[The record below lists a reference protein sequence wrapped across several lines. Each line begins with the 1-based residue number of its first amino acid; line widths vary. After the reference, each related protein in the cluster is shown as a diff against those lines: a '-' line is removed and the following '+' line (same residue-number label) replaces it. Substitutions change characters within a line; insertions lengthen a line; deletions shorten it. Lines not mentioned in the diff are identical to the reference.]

1 MTNRPIVSDPSACD
15 PDNVTLLKLV
25 QVSILVSLLL
35 KTSFFLMVDQVHQ
48 AFPLTVPFF
57 PAWLSSLVTLRI
69 CWMMAS
75 VTALLVVFAKE
86 PRSIFMVTLINFS
99 MLCVLS
105 IHQYSYNDV
114 TFMCCAW
121 ASLWC
126 LWMSTRLHD
135 PFEDLFPRAAWLAQL
150 ILSMIFIGGAVGK
163 LTEGYWNGQVLYE
176 IYFIDRD
183 FWTYNLIR
191 SIFPEDS
198 LPTVAMWH
206 SRMVVCAEWF
216 CGFLWLMPQR
226 LASVVAIV
234 MLCGIA
240 LTNNFLL
247 FSVVTSLLG
256 LALIGLHQKKDKSKP
271 VVDPFETDA
280 GAA

>member
-1 MTNRPIVSDPSACD
+1 MTSRPVKSDPSVCD

-25 QVSILVSLLL
+25 QVTILVSLLL
-35 KTSFFLMVDQVHQ
+35 KTSFFLVIDQIHQ
-48 AFPLTVPFF
+48 AFPLAVPFF

-75 VTALLVVFAKE
+75 ATALLVLFAKE
-86 PRSIFMVTLINFS
+86 PRSIFFVTLINFLT
-99 MLCVLS
+99 LCVLS
-105 IHQYSYNDV
+105 IHQHSYNDV

-135 PFEDLFPRAAWLAQL
+135 PFEDLFPRAAWLAHL

-163 LTEGYWNGQVLYE
+163 LTDGYWNGQVLYE
-176 IYFIDRD
+176 IYFVDRD

-206 SRMVVCAEWF
+206 SRMVV
-216 CGFLWLMPQR
+216 MR
-226 LASVVAIV
+226 
-234 MLCGIA
+234 
-240 LTNNFLL
+240 
-247 FSVVTSLLG
+247 
-256 LALIGLHQKKDKSKP
+256 
-271 VVDPFETDA
+271 
-280 GAA
+280 